1 MLRNVN
7 VSGSNKNLTAIDLM
21 HWLNNSYR
29 DKAPTLTI
37 ENSAENLI
45 AGPIDVYCSEN
56 GNTQVDCAEKPTLT
70 VLGGTF
76 TAENVEDYLSTDYA
90 YRDNEDGTWT
100 VVEAEGLVAKAE
112 SNGSNATASVG
123 GSFAGNQS
131 GDGVVADKTA
141 VEVSV
146 TTGNGD
152 VTSSAVTISAN
163 AMASI
168 EGSTVKTVDIKTDVA
183 TLSVDSDAWSTMAE
197 AHSAVTLTVSVEN
210 EREDGKL
217 VYTLTAKDESGKDV
231 FTESIRQH
239 HRFCR
244 LH

>member
-1 MLRNVN
+1 M
-7 VSGSNKNLTAIDLM
+7 
-21 HWLNNSYR
+21 
-29 DKAPTLTI
+29 
-37 ENSAENLI
+37 
-45 AGPIDVYCSEN
+45 
-56 GNTQVDCAEKPTLT
+56 
-70 VLGGTF
+70 
-76 TAENVEDYLSTDYA
+76 EDYLSTDYA

-112 SNGSNATASVG
+112 SNGSNAPPVWA
-123 GSFAGNQS
+123 AALPGNQS

-231 FTESIRQH
+231 FTESTGSITVSVGYTEGMENAPVVYYLSGEGAVPAQH
-239 HRFCR
+239 RGPMTR
-244 LH
+244 